1 MYLHNLK
8 ILSVK
13 KDLNQSRL
21 ASLSGV
27 SRAAVTR
34 WFQQVNLDGWVN
46 IETKTLKQLAEGLGV
61 SPDQLLKPD
70 AGLDSLQTRF
80 LWDKLYP
87 NMELFAKALSRNQ
100 KQALARLVQIVGFHQ
115 AMQIAGKKIIRLFPE
130 YKKFIHPVRC
140 RQLELLWPLYC

>member
-115 AMQIAGKKIIRLFPE
+115 AMQIAGKKII
-130 YKKFIHPVRC
+130 
-140 RQLELLWPLYC
+140 